1 MLAYQTLSFFLSK
14 PDKIPHNNAHRITE
28 EAEQTSALQQWRQQP
43 PYHSPFPLSL
53 PKPIL
58 PSFHPQRFTF
68 STLILNHRQNLTV
81 PRISVQKSQVV
92 TERDEK
98 EDEEDEDE
106 DVALKAA
113 SEDIKAKISVPK
125 REEIFAV
132 FMVGSRQ
139 YIVFPGRWIHTQRL
153 KDAKVNDK
161 VTASAPCFDSTCF
174 KSEFIVLNK
183 VLLVETKS
191 STYIGQPVVTNA
203 AVHAVVEEQF
213 LDKKRIVFKYKKKKN
228 CTRNI
233 GHRQPI
239 TRIRI
244 TAITGCEDYPAETS
258 PPQLQ

>member
-1 MLAYQTLSFFLSK
+1 MASTTTLSFSTSLLNNTTTTPTK
-14 PDKIPHNNAHRITE
+14 PQIHQN
-28 EAEQTSALQQWRQQP
+28 
-43 PYHSPFPLSL
+43 PFPLSL

-68 STLILNHRQNLTV
+68 STLILSHRQNPTV

-106 DVALKAA
+106 DEALKAA

-132 FMVGSRQ
+132 VMVGSRQ

-161 VTASAPCFDSTCF
+161 
-174 KSEFIVLNK
+174 IVLNK
-183 VLLVETKS
+183 VLLVETKT

-203 AVHAVVEEQF
+203 AVHAVVEEQL

-228 CTRNI
+228 YTRNI

-244 TAITGCEDYPAETS
+244 TAITGYEDYPAETS
-258 PPQLQ
+258 PPPQLQ